1 MLHHKIHWLAGV
13 ILLICACILPSAP
26 VMSESEVTV
35 HEGRMTP
42 NSIISKRL
50 AFYNDIFPQV
60 QFVHAEGGD
69 TWHED
74 YGTILA
80 LLGKE
85 ATSLDYEHP
94 ENLRQDLLDANL
106 YRIKLMLMND
116 LASATLF
123 RVGSDSALD
132 REHVCIISLN
142 PDAVAENDAEATR
155 YIANLP
161 DELASKIHP
170 TRFLN
175 REQHVRF
182 AVVHEVF
189 HCLDSL
195 YNGGAPMTTLPLG
208 AEYNQFLREGAA
220 DAFAA
225 AIHLRTHGE
234 TTDYLRNLMHLRAIW
249 LFSDGPN
256 RCTFEFIRATVDT
269 DLAKLRAM
277 TLKDLISF
285 STDIGNEVGGSYD
298 YFVQQRA
305 AALEAAK
312 AIGFKIQIYNDAWR
326 NLEEISPETEGVEY
340 RIKWYKYFLATLFN
354 DQDVAFDMPRAPE

>member
-1 MLHHKIHWLAGV
+1 
-13 ILLICACILPSAP
+13 
-26 VMSESEVTV
+26 MSESEVTV